1 MSKKRTRASGRR
13 RSPRR
18 TTARTCCTP
27 LEPLLDPRLFRA
39 LGDPTRIA
47 LLVRLA
53 RCRGPCSVGEAAEC
67 CAVDL
72 SVVSRHLALLHDA
85 GVLSAEKRGRTVL
98 YSVRYGELCRALRA
112 LANAL
117 EACCPDGASCVQ
129 QKGVCHE

>member
-1 MSKKRTRASGRR
+1 MSKHRP

-18 TTARTCCTP
+18 SPSRRRAAATCCAP
-27 LEPLLDPRLFRA
+27 LDALLDPRLFRA

-53 RCRGPCSVGEAAEC
+53 RCRGPCSVGEAAAC

-85 GVLSAEKRGRTVL
+85 GVLSARKKGRTVL

-112 LANAL
+112 LADSI
-117 EACCPDGASCVQ
+117 EACCPNGAARRRS
-129 QKGVCHE
+129 KGECHE